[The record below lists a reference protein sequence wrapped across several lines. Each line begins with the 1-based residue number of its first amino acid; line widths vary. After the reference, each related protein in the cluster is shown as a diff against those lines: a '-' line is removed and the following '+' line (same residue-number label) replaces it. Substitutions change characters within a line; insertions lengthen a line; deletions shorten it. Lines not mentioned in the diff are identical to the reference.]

1 MIKQKGFTLI
11 ELVVVII
18 ILGILAV
25 TALPK
30 FVNLQKEAQAAALQG
45 LKGALEG
52 GVTLVYSK
60 AALQAKDDEFCT
72 VASGTDFADCG
83 SVNIGGATPIRTHYG
98 YPTAQASELAK
109 VLETSF
115 GTGFDWNT
123 NGAGTHASAPILL
136 FPTARG
142 AAGSGATACY
152 VSYSAATATARPVIV
167 VDATGC

>member
-30 FVNLQKEAQAAALQG
+30 FVNLQEEAQKAALQG

-60 AALQAKDDEFCT
+60 AALQAQDDAACT
-72 VASGTDFADCG
+72 VAANTDYTGCG
-83 SVNIGGATPIRTHYG
+83 SVIVGGGVTVRSHYG
-98 YPTAQASELAK
+98 YPTAMRVELAK
-109 VLETSF
+109 VLETTF
-115 GTGFDWNT
+115 GGTNDWST
-123 NGAGTHASAPILL
+123 DDVGSHADGPILIY
-136 FPTARG
+136 PTARG
-142 AAGSGATACY
+142 AAGTCH
-152 VSYSAATATARPVIV
+152 VSYSAAAGANTRPVIT
-167 VDATGC
+167 VDASGC

>member
-30 FVNLQKEAQAAALQG
+30 FVNLQEEAQAAALLG

-52 GVTLVYSK
+52 GATLVYSK
-60 AALQAKDDEFCT
+60 AALKAQDDVACT
-72 VASGTDFADCG
+72 DLTATNYAGCG
-83 SVNIGGATPIRTHYG
+83 SVDIGGGVGNEVRTHYG

-109 VLETSF
+109 VLETTF
-115 GTGFDWNT
+115 GGTNDWST
-123 NGAGTHASAPILL
+123 DDAGTHGGTILIYPTARTDGAGTCH
-136 FPTARG
+136 
-142 AAGSGATACY
+142 
-152 VSYSAATATARPVIV
+152 VSYSAAAGANTRPVIAV
-167 VDATGC
+167 VRTGC